1 MKVGTKIKNF
11 KSEMTGKIQF
21 NLSDYKGQNL
31 VIYFYPRDNTPGCT
45 SEGEDF
51 RDHYKS
57 FLKKKT
63 KIFGV
68 SKDSIKSHEA
78 FKQKFKFP
86 FELISDPDEK
96 VCKLFD
102 VIKEKSMY
110 GKKYMGVERSTFLID
125 SNGKLLKEWRK
136 VRNSSGKTEFRPVIK
151 TKLLIGKHKIN
162 TELTLTQR
170 SKMTYDMLIGR
181 IAIKKRFIIELINYY
196 NHFLRVLRYLILR
209 FRFLRQPLK
218 M

>member
-21 NLSDYKGQNL
+21 NLSDYKGQNV

-68 SKDSIKSHEA
+68 SKDSLKSHEA

-125 SNGKLLKEWRK
+125 SKGKLSREWRK
-136 VRNSSGKTEFRPVIK
+136 VKVKGHVEDVLSS
-151 TKLLIGKHKIN
+151 L
-162 TELTLTQR
+162 
-170 SKMTYDMLIGR
+170 D
-181 IAIKKRFIIELINYY
+181 
-196 NHFLRVLRYLILR
+196 
-209 FRFLRQPLK
+209 
-218 M
+218 